1 MGKKLKILSVVLLV
15 YYLGATGT
23 ALGDTTY
30 YDTLPANVV
39 NTNAS
44 IGSVTLDGP
53 GPGTVAGNLNGNSVD
68 WYTGYSFSFKS
79 GNATYDEKNSFC
91 VDPTDFNP
99 SATYKVESLQTYLNA
114 NPVEA
119 TKYEEA
125 AWLMTQSMSGKL
137 NPVTAQAAAWQVLF
151 KNYTFASDSNN
162 DSLAYIQS
170 LANSG
175 QTDLDLS
182 DFYIAIPTGDYPSQS
197 FLFDIPQ
204 SGNGCPVPEPA
215 TMFLLCS
222 GLIGLAGYRATEK
235 AKKLISVFGS
245 FGKCLSDPKEA
256 G

>member
-125 AWLMTQSMSGKL
+125 AWLIESVHVRQTKSGDR
-137 NPVTAQAAAWQVLF
+137 
-151 KNYTFASDSNN
+151 SGC
-162 DSLAYIQS
+162 SLAS
-170 LANSG
+170 LV
-175 QTDLDLS
+175 Q
-182 DFYIAIPTGDYPSQS
+182 
-197 FLFDIPQ
+197 
-204 SGNGCPVPEPA
+204 
-215 TMFLLCS
+215 
-222 GLIGLAGYRATEK
+222 
-235 AKKLISVFGS
+235 KLHFC
-245 FGKCLSDPKEA
+245 FRFKQ
-256 G
+256 